1 MKKIGRVKLDHLKN
15 MFLSETLYK
24 LGGPMMCISLCIY
37 VMKCIGFDRCIEH
50 KNLVIYTEKKKLVAA
65 V

>member
-24 LGGPMMCISLCIY
+24 LGGPVMCISLCIY
-37 VMKCIGFDRCIEH
+37 VMKCIGFEVH
-50 KNLVIYTEKKKLVAA
+50 
-65 V
+65 